1 MLPDAWKKFLS
12 EQRTQRDQLKLTR
25 KLRSL
30 RHLGSTK
37 VQIGSHEFLNFS
49 SNDYLGLTGDLRI
62 AEAAAS
68 AAGRYGWGT
77 GGSRLVTGSST
88 LHMKLESEIAN
99 FRGTENSLVF
109 GSGYQANLGV
119 LSALAGAGDT
129 IISDA
134 MNHASIIAGCKL
146 SGATVKVFAHRDYT
160 DLERLLNGVKK
171 GKVIVVTDSL
181 FSIEGDIADIPR
193 VVKLC
198 ERFGALLVVD
208 DAHANACLGKRG
220 RGIPEMQS
228 VASQVPIVVGTFSK
242 ALGSYGG
249 FVACDEE
256 MRDFLVNHSR
266 PFIYTTAIPIALA
279 AANLE
284 SLKILRKEGEQLR
297 LRLATNTAL
306 LRGKLESAGF
316 ELTGKYHVLGIRMNS
331 PEEAMF
337 ISHEVEFHGIL
348 VHPMRWP
355 TVPEGKDCL
364 RISVTAAHSE
374 EDIARLVE
382 ALKKAR
388 SSTAKKKT
396 DGLTRRQSKRPTH
409 QSLETSA
416 PQQADSFDGDDF
428 GGFGDLDRHPGEQTM
443 SAEDSSRLPPA
454 SEVNDFHQ
462 SPASAGDT
470 LIMSP
475 GEPGPDTP
483 TKQVAKDEAVAET
496 TPEPTSETIEKATKD
511 ASDEK
516 PDQTERSTDTDG
528 ASEPVNTDDNE
539 PAEKESA
546 AETQASESSDDDTEK
561 GAAAPD
567 NSDTAE
573 NVANEVAEDQS
584 EKNSSDGELET
595 PDEAKSDSQPEA
607 KGEKKTKKVEKSSAD
622 DEPKTTEQDDE
633 SAGDDTGEA
642 PAGSGATLAPESM
655 ELADP
660 VIADIEGGTKRR
672 KRKRK

>member
-12 EQRTQRDQLKLTR
+12 EQRNQRDQLKLTR

-119 LSALAGAGDT
+119 LSALAGVGDT

-146 SGATVKVFAHRDYT
+146 SGASIKVFAHRDYT

-220 RGIPEMQS
+220 RGVPEMQS

-249 FVACDEE
+249 FVACNEE
-256 MRDFLVNHSR
+256 VRDFLVNRSR

-284 SLKILRKEGEQLR
+284 ALKILRKEGEQLR
-297 LRLATNTAL
+297 LRLATNTTL

-316 ELTGKYHVLGIRMNS
+316 ELTGKHHVLGIRMNS
-331 PEEAMF
+331 PEEAVF
-337 ISHEVEFHGIL
+337 VANEVEFHGIL

-355 TVPEGKDCL
+355 TVPEGRDCL
-364 RISVTAAHSE
+364 RISVTASHSE
-374 EDIARLVE
+374 QDISRLVE

-409 QSLETSA
+409 QSLETAA
-416 PQQADSFDGDDF
+416 PQLADNF
-428 GGFGDLDRHPGEQTM
+428 GGDAFGAFGEMDTHPGEQSM

-454 SEVNDFHQ
+454 SEVGDFERT
-462 SPASAGDT
+462 ATDAGDT
-470 LIMSP
+470 LIMNPSET
-475 GEPGPDTP
+475 GSESA
-483 TKQVAKDEAVAET
+483 TKQVVKDEEAGEVDDLETIAEDT
-496 TPEPTSETIEKATKD
+496 TPDPEPEVGPG
-511 ASDEK
+511 SDE
-516 PDQTERSTDTDG
+516 DAG
-528 ASEPVNTDDNE
+528 AG
-539 PAEKESA
+539 
-546 AETQASESSDDDTEK
+546 SESSIGTSGDPSDDENDDT
-561 GAAAPD
+561 G
-567 NSDTAE
+567 
-573 NVANEVAEDQS
+573 VAEVSGSQDKTSSDDEGGDQS
-584 EKNSSDGELET
+584 AELSEKDKPETASD
-595 PDEAKSDSQPEA
+595 D
-607 KGEKKTKKVEKSSAD
+607 KKTKRVVKSSEGD
-622 DEPKTTEQDDE
+622 DEPQDEPIAESTEKPKEDSNEDSNE
-633 SAGDDTGEA
+633 EAEGDDTGEA
-642 PAGSGATLAPESM
+642 TEGSGATLAPESM

-672 KRKRK
+672 KRKRRK

>member
-1 MLPDAWKKFLS
+1 M
-12 EQRTQRDQLKLTR
+12 
-25 KLRSL
+25 
-30 RHLGSTK
+30 GSTK

-119 LSALAGAGDT
+119 LSALAGTGDT

-256 MRDFLVNHSR
+256 LRDFLVNHSR

-284 SLKILRKEGEQLR
+284 ALKILRKEGEQLR

-462 SPASAGDT
+462 SPVNAGDT
-470 LIMSP
+470 LIMNP
-475 GEPGPDTP
+475 GEPGPNTP
-483 TKQVAKDEAVAET
+483 TKQVAKDEATAETAPEPAAET
-496 TPEPTSETIEKATKD
+496 TEKATED

-516 PDQTERSTDTDG
+516 PDQTDG
-528 ASEPVNTDDNE
+528 SDGGSEPGSVDDDDQ
-539 PAEKESA
+539 AEKRA
-546 AETQASESSDDDTEK
+546 LAETQVSESSDADTEK
-561 GAAAPD
+561 DAANPD
-567 NSDTAE
+567 NSDAAQSAAE
-573 NVANEVAEDQS
+573 EVADKVTGDES
-584 EKNSSDGELET
+584 EKDSSNGEHET

-622 DEPKTTEQDDE
+622 DESKTTEQDDE
-633 SAGDDTGEA
+633 STGDDTGEA

>member
-483 TKQVAKDEAVAET
+483 TKQVA
-496 TPEPTSETIEKATKD
+496 
-511 ASDEK
+511 
-516 PDQTERSTDTDG
+516 
-528 ASEPVNTDDNE
+528 
-539 PAEKESA
+539 
-546 AETQASESSDDDTEK
+546 
-561 GAAAPD
+561 
-567 NSDTAE
+567 
-573 NVANEVAEDQS
+573 
-584 EKNSSDGELET
+584 
-595 PDEAKSDSQPEA
+595 
-607 KGEKKTKKVEKSSAD
+607 
-622 DEPKTTEQDDE
+622 
-633 SAGDDTGEA
+633 
-642 PAGSGATLAPESM
+642 
-655 ELADP
+655 
-660 VIADIEGGTKRR
+660 
-672 KRKRK
+672 